1 MLLGYGGHENSRRRP
16 SPVVVIAL
24 PGQAID
30 DRTESLY
37 ELIDH
42 PNLSP
47 KLGGTVSCRAWR
59 RGGEHFVRHRR
70 ALTTPSP
77 SRRPECR
84 GLRTTPSRRRRLLL
98 NRPSSPPVEEGQ
110 LRHNGVMSFDRVL
123 VEPGVF
129 RICFVCTGNICR
141 SPMAEAV
148 FRELIRARGWENV
161 VSVLS
166 AGTGEWH
173 VGEPS
178 DPRTLTS
185 LTAHGYE
192 GDGHRAR
199 QFEVDW
205 FDKLDLIIAS
215 DRTHERIL
223 KSWAP
228 NDEARSKVHLL
239 LSFDSDNNGA
249 LDIPDP
255 YYSNLAMFDSVLVM
269 IERACAALFRQLEP
283 GIRQGVS

>member
-1 MLLGYGGHENSRRRP
+1 
-16 SPVVVIAL
+16 
-24 PGQAID
+24 
-30 DRTESLY
+30 
-37 ELIDH
+37 
-42 PNLSP
+42 
-47 KLGGTVSCRAWR
+47 
-59 RGGEHFVRHRR
+59 
-70 ALTTPSP
+70 
-77 SRRPECR
+77 
-84 GLRTTPSRRRRLLL
+84 
-98 NRPSSPPVEEGQ
+98 
-110 LRHNGVMSFDRVL
+110 MSFDRVL
-123 VEPGVF
+123 AEPGVF

-141 SPMAEAV
+141 SPMAEAI
-148 FRELIRARGWENV
+148 FRDLIRTRGWENS

-178 DPRTLTS
+178 DPRTLVS
-185 LTAHGYE
+185 LTARGYE

-199 QFEVDW
+199 QFEVGW

-228 NDEARSKVHLL
+228 SDEARSKVHLL
-239 LSFDSDNNGA
+239 LSFDADSKGA

-269 IERACAALFRQLEP
+269 IERACVALFRQLEP

>member
-1 MLLGYGGHENSRRRP
+1 
-16 SPVVVIAL
+16 
-24 PGQAID
+24 
-30 DRTESLY
+30 
-37 ELIDH
+37 
-42 PNLSP
+42 
-47 KLGGTVSCRAWR
+47 
-59 RGGEHFVRHRR
+59 
-70 ALTTPSP
+70 
-77 SRRPECR
+77 
-84 GLRTTPSRRRRLLL
+84 
-98 NRPSSPPVEEGQ
+98 
-110 LRHNGVMSFDRVL
+110 MSFDRVL

-148 FRELIRARGWENV
+148 FRELIRARGWENA

-178 DPRTLTS
+178 DPRTLFS
-185 LTAHGYE
+185 LTERGYE
-192 GDGHRAR
+192 GHGHRAR
-199 QFEVDW
+199 HFDVDW
-205 FDKLDLIIAS
+205 FDNLDLIIAC
-215 DRTHERIL
+215 DRTHERML

-239 LSFDSDNNGA
+239 LSFDSDSNGA

-255 YYSNLAMFDSVLVM
+255 YYSNREMFDTVLVM
-269 IERACAALFRQLEP
+269 IERACVALFRQLEP